1 MVLSSARE
9 MAVDEV
15 AGDVAAKEAVAANP
29 PTHAIKS
36 MIVMVCD
43 TRLQYIFTGILP
55 TQLHYALSKK

>member
-1 MVLSSARE
+1 